1 MSTAVEAPARRKVLE
16 VEDVRTRFHTR
27 DGTVYAVNGISFD
40 LREGELLGVVGE
52 SGSGKSVTMMSLLK
66 LLPMPPAEIV
76 SGRARLD
83 GEDLLGLD
91 PKDLRRV
98 RGARVGFIFQ
108 DPMTSLNPVLTVGY
122 QLAEPLRVHL
132 GMSRAA
138 ARRRALSLAIDRQIL
153 VEAGYGAAGQATCN
167 VLPAP
172 AVYASTANDECLTQD
187 VDEANGILDE
197 AGWMSGGDGVRAKDG
212 VRLSILYQ
220 TSINSVRQGTQA
232 LIKQMWEQIG
242 VETELRNVDAA
253 VFFGGDPASPD
264 TYMKFYADIE
274 MYTNNFSGT
283 DPESYMANWACSEI
297 PGPENQW
304 LGNNIPRSCVAEYD
318 ALVAEMSQTAS
329 LEERA
334 RLAKQMNG
342 ILVQNHYMIP
352 LIWRANVSAHAN
364 TLKGVRM
371 NAWDSELWNA
381 ADWHR

>member
-83 GEDLLGLD
+83 GEDLLGLN

-98 RGARVGFIFQ
+98 RGARVGFVFQ

-138 ARRRALSLAIDRQIL
+138 AVRRALSLAIDRQIL

-197 AGWMSGGDGVRAKDG
+197 AGWMRGGDGVRAKDG
-212 VRLSILYQ
+212 VRISILYQ
-220 TSINSVRQGTQA
+220 TSTNSVRQGTQA

-242 VETELRNVDAA
+242 VETELRNIDAA

-274 MYTNNFSGT
+274 MYTWG
-283 DPESYMANWACSEI
+283 
-297 PGPENQW
+297 
-304 LGNNIPRSCVAEYD
+304 
-318 ALVAEMSQTAS
+318 
-329 LEERA
+329 
-334 RLAKQMNG
+334 
-342 ILVQNHYMIP
+342 
-352 LIWRANVSAHAN
+352 
-364 TLKGVRM
+364 
-371 NAWDSELWNA
+371 
-381 ADWHR
+381 